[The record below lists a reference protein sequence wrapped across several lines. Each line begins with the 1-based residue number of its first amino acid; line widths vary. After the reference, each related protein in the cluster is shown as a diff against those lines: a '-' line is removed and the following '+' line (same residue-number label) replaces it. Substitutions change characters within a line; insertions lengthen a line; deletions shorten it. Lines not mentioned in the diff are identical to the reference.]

1 MIFLNV
7 VPLIIDW
14 RFSVLK
20 SYTTFQ
26 ISMCGDDIRRKQH
39 NLYKNIKYI
48 ENWKMLSSM
57 QKKSTVYSLLLITVW
72 LILVPVNSSYESLW
86 WDDDWS
92 NRQEIDVPIDTNSVI
107 AKYQPIDTRI
117 EFDENCW
124 AKNEDEHSIRI
135 CCLNGNNW
143 NELESQVYNLEHID
157 ENHVKSCNIV
167 FLIPGSATGDE
178 RYYVYYDDSEKPNI
192 DYVDH
197 VDVEESFY
205 RYEPISGYPLE
216 SHYYKIIDEGYIIYA
231 VAQEGQVIGYNTSQ
245 HVTKMNDKVT
255 EVKPKN
261 GDLFAAFDFKYY
273 YDEELFGYSSTSQHL
288 VSKEILVN
296 GNLMV
301 EVGIVSTSNRG
312 DLQTTATYKYY
323 HCPTS
328 NTRIHTHVKHEM
340 LKEIKVHSGV
350 NTDGTYASLQCG
362 GVQSVSIE
370 DLNFGQILPYMH
382 VFNERGSIT
391 KYSLDTDPE
400 YMPEDPDIRVLSI
413 EDDVDLG
420 KKAWISFD
428 EGDTGISHSLILS
441 SNSIVK
447 SGNDERDGIQI
458 NAFEMDYPHLPG
470 LENNLA
476 TIQLGR
482 NSYESGG
489 IHDLVIPGDFIVEFD
504 AEFFSSNAGG
514 FNIVQHEADI
524 FQELAKI
531 KPPSNDEF
539 IDDSNETDKHALS
552 VFIHLS
558 TSMPIGSGLSA
569 LLGLNFSYINVEL
582 YKNEEFTYSGT
593 AVRLPMKPISELGEV
608 NPVKQISAA
617 LFSFDWKN
625 LSFFKK
631 ICFSN
636 LESGKYTIKI
646 YRENPFFG
654 KQRKYIGFTALE
666 LNDDTKTHVH
676 CGIEGAL
683 YIHASDQ
690 NNEDVKNVEVILLKN
705 GNIMAKNQTGE
716 KGNTLIK
723 APCSISEKY
732 TVKIL
737 YNGFMVHNDTIRLG
751 YLTNIIP
758 KKESVSIERYN
769 LKINVFDIW
778 GMPLEVDVNP
788 VLTSKE
794 MYESTL
800 ISGEKLSLNYYA
812 FSNLTPSLYKLNL
825 KYKSYSL
832 EKDINLDSDI
842 ELDLDFPA
850 EFQIK
855 VRILDSR
862 GLPIEDTKIIISRNS
877 KKLETKTKDSKM
889 MFSLPP
895 GFYHVKIYDE
905 DKLIGAREIDV
916 FGERNFDFITI
927 SEPVFPVLII
937 IITIFLVAI
946 SAVFSYFKKDKM
958 YFLLILPISLV
969 IMAVVSPWWI
979 LCSSSFQLET
989 STNMFL
995 LPLELVTVTTV
1006 SDVISGELASLP
1018 DIFREYVSLIPIFSV
1033 VGCSSIAA
1041 GMFLRAF
1048 NYQRFYILSLV
1059 FASISFVGS
1068 ILIFFIGMSML
1079 AEVGVGGFMGKG
1091 ILDVS
1096 ISGKDIVPSV
1106 SYSWGPSLGFYLY
1119 VISIFILFIV
1129 IVGIL
1134 SRKYFK
1140 SR

>member
-1 MIFLNV
+1 M
-7 VPLIIDW
+7 
-14 RFSVLK
+14 
-20 SYTTFQ
+20 
-26 ISMCGDDIRRKQH
+26 
-39 NLYKNIKYI
+39 KYI
-48 ENWKMLSSM
+48 EDWKMLNPL
-57 QKKSTVYSLLLITVW
+57 QKKSIVYSLLLITVW
-72 LILVPVNSSYESLW
+72 LIFVPVNSSYGSLW
-86 WDDDWS
+86 WNDGWS
-92 NRQEIDVPIDTNSVI
+92 HRQGIDVPIDTNSDI

-117 EFDENCW
+117 EFNESCW

-143 NELESQVYNLEHID
+143 NELESQIYNLEHID
-157 ENHVKSCNIV
+157 ESHIKSCNIV

-178 RYYVYYDDSEKPNI
+178 RYYVYYDESEKPNLNHV
-192 DYVDH
+192 YH

-261 GDLFAAFDFKYY
+261 GNLFASFDFKYY
-273 YDEELFGYSSTSQHL
+273 FGEELYGYMSTSQHL

-296 GNLMV
+296 GNLMI
-301 EVGIVSTSNRG
+301 EVGIVSTSNGG

-328 NTRIHTHVKHEM
+328 NTRIHTHVRHET
-340 LKEIKVHSGV
+340 LRKVKVQSEV

-362 GVQSVSIE
+362 GIKSVSIE

-382 VFNERGSIT
+382 ISNERGTIT
-391 KYSLDTDPE
+391 KYSLDKDPE
-400 YMPEDPDIRVLSI
+400 YIPEDPDIRVLSI

-420 KKAWISFD
+420 KNAWISFD
-428 EGDTGISHSLILS
+428 EGDTGISHSVILS
-441 SNSIVK
+441 SNSVVK

-476 TIQLGR
+476 TIQIGR

-504 AEFFSSNAGG
+504 AEFFSSNTGG
-514 FNIVQHEADI
+514 FNIVQHEAGI

-531 KPPSNDEF
+531 KPPSKDEF
-539 IDDSNETDKHALS
+539 IDNFNENEKHELS
-552 VFIHLS
+552 IFIHRS
-558 TSMPIGSGLSA
+558 PSMPMGSGISA
-569 LLGLNFSYINVEL
+569 LLGLDFSYITVEL

-593 AVRLPMKPISELGEV
+593 AVRLPMKPISELGEL
-608 NPVKQISAA
+608 NHFKQISAFM
-617 LFSFDWKN
+617 FSFDWKN

-631 ICFSN
+631 ICFSD

-646 YRENPFFG
+646 YRENPFIG
-654 KQRKYIGFTALE
+654 KQRKYIGFTSLE

-705 GNIMAKNQTGE
+705 GNIVAKNQTGE

-723 APCSISEKY
+723 VPCSLSEKY
-732 TVKIL
+732 AIKIL
-737 YNGFMVHNDTIRLG
+737 YNGFMLHNGTIRLG
-751 YLTNIIP
+751 HFTNIIP
-758 KKESVSIERYN
+758 KRESVSIERYS

-788 VLTSKE
+788 VITSKE

-842 ELDLDFPA
+842 ELDLDFPV

-862 GLPIEDTKIIISRNS
+862 GLPLEDTKIILSRNS
-877 KKLETKTKDSKM
+877 KKLETKTKGSEM
-889 MFSLPP
+889 MLSLPP
-895 GFYHVKIYDE
+895 GFFHVTIYDE

-916 FGERNFDFITI
+916 FGERTFDFITI
-927 SEPVFPVLII
+927 SEPFFPVLILI
-937 IITIFLVAI
+937 IINIVVVI
-946 SAVFSYFKKDKM
+946 SAVFSYVKKDKM

-969 IMAVVSPWWI
+969 IAAIVSPWWV
-979 LCSSSFQLET
+979 LCSSSSQLET
-989 STNMFL
+989 STHMFL
-995 LPLELVTVTTV
+995 LPLELVTITTI

-1018 DIFREYVSLIPIFSV
+1018 DIFREYFSLILIFSV
-1033 VGCSSIAA
+1033 VGCSSITT
-1041 GMFLRAF
+1041 GMFFKEF
-1048 NYQRFYILSLV
+1048 NYHRFYILSLV
-1059 FASISFVGS
+1059 FASFSFVGS

-1079 AEVGVGGFMGKG
+1079 AEVGVGDFMGKG

-1096 ISGKDIVPSV
+1096 IPGKDTFPSI
-1106 SYSWGPSLGFYLY
+1106 SCSWGPSLGFHLY
-1119 VISIFILFIV
+1119 VISIVILFIV
-1129 IVGIL
+1129 IVRIL

>member
-1 MIFLNV
+1 
-7 VPLIIDW
+7 
-14 RFSVLK
+14 
-20 SYTTFQ
+20 
-26 ISMCGDDIRRKQH
+26 
-39 NLYKNIKYI
+39 
-48 ENWKMLSSM
+48 M
-57 QKKSTVYSLLLITVW
+57 QKRSTVYFLLLITIW
-72 LILVPVNSSYESLW
+72 LILAPVNLSYEGSW
-86 WDDDWS
+86 WDDGWS
-92 NRQEIDVPIDTNSVI
+92 HRQEIDIPIDTNSDI

-117 EFDENCW
+117 EFDESCW

-135 CCLNGNNW
+135 CCLNGNSW
-143 NELESQVYNLEHID
+143 NELESQIYNLEHIG
-157 ENHVKSCNIV
+157 ENQIKSCNIV
-167 FLIPGSATGDE
+167 FLIPEFATGDE
-178 RYYVYYDDSEKPNI
+178 QYYIYYDDSEKPSP
-192 DYVDH
+192 DYPDH

-205 RYEPISGYPLE
+205 HYEPISGYPLE
-216 SHYYKIIDEGYIIYA
+216 SYYYKIIDEDYIIYA

-261 GDLFAAFDFKYY
+261 GNLFAAFDFKYCY
-273 YDEELFGYSSTSQHL
+273 GEGLFGYSSTSQHL
-288 VSKEILVN
+288 VSKEILTN

-301 EVGIVSTSNRG
+301 AVGIVSISNMG

-328 NTRIHTHVKHEM
+328 NTRIHAHVRHET
-340 LKEIKVHSGV
+340 LKEVNVYSEA

-391 KYSLDTDPE
+391 EYSLDTDPE
-400 YMPEDPDIRVLSI
+400 YIPEDPDIRVLSI

-420 KKAWISFD
+420 KNAWISFD
-428 EGDTGISHSLILS
+428 EGDAGISHSVILS

-470 LENNLA
+470 LENNMA
-476 TIQLGR
+476 TIQIGR

-504 AEFFSSNAGG
+504 AEFFSSNTGG

-539 IDDSNETDKHALS
+539 IDDSNETEKHALS
-552 VFIHLS
+552 AFIHLS
-558 TSMPIGSGLSA
+558 PSMPIGSGLSA
-569 LLGLNFSYINVEL
+569 LLGLDFSYINVEL

-593 AVRLPMKPISELGEV
+593 AVRLPMKPISELDELTL
-608 NPVKQISAA
+608 VKQISTA

-631 ICFSN
+631 ICFSD

-654 KQRKYIGFTALE
+654 KQRRYIGFTALE

-676 CGIEGAL
+676 CGIEGTL

-705 GNIMAKNQTGE
+705 GNIVAKNQTDE

-737 YNGFMVHNDTIRLG
+737 YNGFIVHNGTARLG

-758 KKESVSIERYN
+758 KKESISIERYN
-769 LKINVFDIW
+769 LKINIFDIW
-778 GMPLEVDVNP
+778 GMPLDVDVNP
-788 VLTSKE
+788 VLTGKE

-800 ISGEKLSLNYYA
+800 ILGEKLSLNGYT
-812 FSNLTPSLYKLNL
+812 FSNLTPSLYQLNL
-825 KYKSYSL
+825 KYKSHSL
-832 EKDINLDSDI
+832 EKDINLDSDM

-862 GLPIEDTKIIISRNS
+862 GLPVEDAKIIISRNS
-877 KKLETKTKDSKM
+877 KQLETRTKDSKM

-895 GFYHVKIYDE
+895 GFYHVEIYDE

-916 FGERNFDFITI
+916 FGDRNFDFITI
-927 SEPVFPVLII
+927 SEPFFPVLII
-937 IITIFLVAI
+937 IITIILVAI
-946 SAVFSYFKKDKM
+946 SAVFSYVKKDKM
-958 YFLLILPISLV
+958 FFLLILPISLV

-979 LCSSSFQLET
+979 LYSSSSQLET
-989 STNMFL
+989 STHMFL
-995 LPLELVTVTTV
+995 LPLELVTVTTI

-1033 VGCSSIAA
+1033 VGCSSITA
-1041 GMFLRAF
+1041 GMFFKAF
-1048 NYQRFYILSLV
+1048 NHRRFYILSLV
-1059 FASISFVGS
+1059 FASLSFVGS
-1068 ILIFFIGMSML
+1068 VLIFFIGMSML
-1079 AEVGVGGFMGKG
+1079 AEVGVGDFMGKG

-1096 ISGKDIVPSV
+1096 VPGKDIVPSV
-1106 SYSWGPSLGFYLY
+1106 SCSWGPSLGFYLY
-1119 VISIFILFIV
+1119 VISIVILFIV

>member
-1 MIFLNV
+1 M
-7 VPLIIDW
+7 P
-14 RFSVLK
+14 
-20 SYTTFQ
+20 
-26 ISMCGDDIRRKQH
+26 RR
-39 NLYKNIKYI
+39 
-48 ENWKMLSSM
+48 MR
-57 QKKSTVYSLLLITVW
+57 KKWIVYFLLLINIW
-72 LILVPVNSSYESLW
+72 LIFVPVNASYGSLW
-86 WDDDWS
+86 WDDGWS
-92 NRQEIDVPIDTNSVI
+92 HRQEIHIPINTNLDV

-117 EFDENCW
+117 EFDESCW
-124 AKNEDEHSIRI
+124 AKNEKEHSIRI

-143 NELESQVYNLEHID
+143 KELESQIYNLEHID

-167 FLIPGSATGDE
+167 FLIPGSTNGDE
-178 RYYVYYDDSEKPNI
+178 RYYVYYDDSEKSNP

-197 VDVEESFY
+197 VDVAESFY

-231 VAQEGQVIGYNTSQ
+231 VSQEGQVIGYNTSQ

-261 GDLFAAFDFKYY
+261 GNLFAAFDFKYFY
-273 YDEELFGYSSTSQHL
+273 SEGVFGYSSTSQHL
-288 VSKEILVN
+288 ITKEILVN

-301 EVGIVSTSNRG
+301 EVGIVSISNMG

-328 NTRIHTHVKHEM
+328 NTRIHAHVRHET
-340 LKEIKVHSGV
+340 LKEVNVYPGA
-350 NTDGTYASLQCG
+350 NTDGTYALLQCG

-382 VFNERGSIT
+382 VFNERDSIA
-391 KYSLDTDPE
+391 KYSLDIDPE
-400 YMPEDPDIRVLSI
+400 YIPDDPDIRILSI

-420 KKAWISFD
+420 NNAWVSFD
-428 EGDTGISHSLILS
+428 EGDTGIAHSIILS
-441 SNSIVK
+441 SNSVVK
-447 SGNDERDGIQI
+447 YGDDERDGIQI

-470 LENNLA
+470 LENNQA
-476 TIQLGR
+476 TIQIGR
-482 NSYESGG
+482 NSYESGD
-489 IHDLVIPGDFIVEFD
+489 IHDLVIPRNFIVEFD
-504 AEFFSSNAGG
+504 AEFFSSNNGG

-539 IDDSNETDKHALS
+539 IDDSNETGKHALS
-552 VFIHLS
+552 VFVHLS
-558 TSMPIGSGLSA
+558 PSMPIGSGLSA
-569 LLGLNFSYINVEL
+569 LLGLDFSYINVEL

-593 AVRLPMKPISELGEV
+593 AVRLPMKPISELDELT
-608 NPVKQISAA
+608 PFKQISAA
-617 LFSFDWKN
+617 LLSFDWKN

-631 ICFSN
+631 MCFSD
-636 LESGKYTIKI
+636 LECGRYTIKI
-646 YRENPFFG
+646 YRENTFFG
-654 KQRKYIGFTALE
+654 EQRKYIGFTPLE
-666 LNDDTKTHVH
+666 LNDDTKTHVY
-676 CGIEGAL
+676 CGIEGAF

-705 GNIMAKNQTGE
+705 GNIVAKNQTGE

-723 APCSISEKY
+723 APCSLSEKY
-732 TVKIL
+732 AVKIL
-737 YNGFMVHNDTIRLG
+737 YNGFMVHNGTVRLG
-751 YLTNIIP
+751 YLTNILP
-758 KKESVSIERYN
+758 KRESVSIERYN

-788 VLTSKE
+788 VLKSKE
-794 MYESTL
+794 MYESKI
-800 ISGEKLSLNYYA
+800 ISGEKLSLNCYV

-832 EKDINLDSDI
+832 EKDVNLDSDI

-862 GLPIEDTKIIISRNS
+862 GLPLEDAKIIISRNS
-877 KKLETKTKDSKM
+877 KQLETKTKDSKL
-889 MFSLPP
+889 MFSFPP
-895 GFYHVKIYDE
+895 GFYHAKIYGE
-905 DKLIGAREIDV
+905 GKLIGAREIDV

-927 SEPVFPVLII
+927 SEPFFPVLII
-937 IITIFLVAI
+937 VIATILIAI
-946 SAVFSYFKKDKM
+946 SAVFSYVKKDKM

-969 IMAVVSPWWI
+969 IMAVVSPWWV
-979 LCSSSFQLET
+979 LYSSSSQLET

-995 LPLELVTVTTV
+995 IPLELVTVTTI
-1006 SDVISGELASLP
+1006 SNLISGELASLP
-1018 DIFREYVSLIPIFSV
+1018 DIFREYVSMIPIFSL
-1033 VGCSSIAA
+1033 VGCSSITA
-1041 GMFLRAF
+1041 GMFFKAL
-1048 NYQRFYILSLV
+1048 NYWRFYILSLV
-1059 FASISFVGS
+1059 FASISFVVS
-1068 ILIFFIGMSML
+1068 ILIFFIGMSTL
-1079 AEVGVGGFMGKG
+1079 AEVGVGDFMGKG

-1096 ISGKDIVPSV
+1096 VQGGYIVPSV
-1106 SYSWGPSLGFYLY
+1106 SCSWGPSFGFHLY
-1119 VISIFILFIV
+1119 IISIGILFIV

-1140 SR
+1140 SRCNLHNL